1 MWRLCHCAL
10 LYKLHDWEENGNHL
24 LLKCILETSSKAY
37 WKWMIKLKG
46 HSLFYLENHNPLWEI
61 WVNRLQSFGFVQD
74 SLTHWVAWKIDLIH
88 SSLLPLKIRII
99 IACNT
104 VLGTWELIILMA
116 CVYSI
121 ITMCQTTC

>member
-1 MWRLCHCAL
+1 MWRLCHCAA
-10 LYKLHDWEENGNHL
+10 LYKLHDWEENENHL
-24 LLKCILETSSKAY
+24 LLKFILETSSKAC

-61 WVNRLQSFGFVQD
+61 SVNRLQSFGFVQD

-88 SSLLPLKIRII
+88 LNSLLLKIRII
-99 IACNT
+99 MACNT
-104 VLGTWELIILMA
+104 ILGISQLIILMA
-116 CVYSI
+116 SVYCM